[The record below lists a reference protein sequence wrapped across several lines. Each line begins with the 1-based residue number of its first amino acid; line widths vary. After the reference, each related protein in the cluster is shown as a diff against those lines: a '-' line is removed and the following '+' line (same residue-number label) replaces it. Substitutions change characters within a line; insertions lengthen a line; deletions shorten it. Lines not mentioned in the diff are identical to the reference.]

1 MNKAVLLLLALLP
14 MAAVAH
20 PDHGSGAYSLAH
32 YLTGSHLIP
41 VLAVALV
48 LYVGLRIRKR
58 RENP

>member
-1 MNKAVLLLLALLP
+1 